1 MNMHK
6 KSKLQVIMLVFLL
19 SAFSLKGQIPDFSS
33 YKKITSSPV
42 TIEKNTEDLIPRN
55 TDIYLEDTI
64 DPEEYIV
71 GPGDEFSFNMLSSD
85 GIVSLH
91 LKISPTGDV
100 LIPAV
105 GVISVDKLSL
115 NTAIEKIRS
124 KCLEKYRSAKIN
136 ITLIKIR
143 KFKVQVFGTVHYPG
157 FVVVSAVARVSDI
170 YNLVVEQEISGQ
182 DLIESE
188 RDVEKLDG
196 LDISTRNITL
206 WRHSK
211 PKSVDLI
218 KFNIYGN
225 KELNPHIQQGDIIEF
240 RLKKEKV
247 GVYGGVELP
256 GIYEYV
262 KGESVSDIIKLAGG
276 FTKNA
281 DTNKVEITRF
291 LNFVDTESIFLNS
304 SYKIRTTIVHPEDHI
319 LVRYYRDYKRQD
331 LVKIFGEVKYP
342 GVYSIQVG
350 KTTFEDVIQKAGG
363 YATKADS
370 LRIIINNKMISNI
383 PDVELER
390 IALIPHENQ
399 SDDEKSYIKA
409 RSRIK
414 KGTIESHSEKYTHDI
429 KSYLLS
435 DKDIIEIPRYF
446 EYVEILGAVANP
458 GRYPFMK
465 SADMDQYIIMAGGLI
480 ETATRKRYLVKSSTG
495 LRLPVSRKVDI
506 ENGDIIFVAEKLEY
520 NRWTRI
526 QEIMTT
532 LGQMAAIIMVIQNA
546 IGN

>member
-1 MNMHK
+1 MM
-6 KSKLQVIMLVFLL
+6 FLL
-19 SAFSLKGQIPDFSS
+19 SAFSLKGQIYDVSS
-33 YKKITSSPV
+33 LKKETDAPV
-42 TIEKNTEDLIPRN
+42 TIEKNTGDLITRN

-71 GPGDEFSFNMLSSD
+71 GPGDEFAFNMLSSD
-85 GIVSLH
+85 GIESLH

-105 GVISVDKLSL
+105 GVIFVDKLSL
-115 NTAIEKIRS
+115 NVAIEKIRS

-170 YNLVVEQEISGQ
+170 YNLVVEQEISDQ
-182 DLIESE
+182 DLDMSK

-196 LDISTRNITL
+196 LNISTRNITL

-211 PKSVDLI
+211 PINVDLL
-218 KFNIYGN
+218 KFGIDGN

-240 RLKKEKV
+240 RLKKGKV
-247 GVYGGVELP
+247 GIHGGVELP
-256 GIYEYV
+256 GSYEYV

-291 LNFVDTESIFLNS
+291 LNFVEKESIFLNS
-304 SYKIRTTIVHPEDHI
+304 NHKIRTTMVHPEDHI
-319 LVRYYRDYKRQD
+319 LVRYYQDYKRQD
-331 LVKIFGEVKYP
+331 LVEIFGEVKYP

-350 KTTFEDVIQKAGG
+350 KTTFQDIIQRAGG

-383 PDVELER
+383 PDIELER
-390 IALIPHENQ
+390 VALIPYENQ

-409 RSRIK
+409 RSRTK

-435 DKDIIEIPRYF
+435 DKDVIEIPRYF

-458 GRYPFMK
+458 GRYPFMM
-465 SADMDQYIIMAGGLI
+465 SADVAQYIKMAGGLT
-480 ETATRKRYLVKSSTG
+480 ETATRKRYLIKSSTG
-495 LRLPVSRKVDI
+495 LRLPISRKVAI
-506 ENGDIIFVAEKLEY
+506 ENGDIIFIAEKLEY
-520 NRWTRI
+520 NTWRRI

-546 IGN
+546 TGN